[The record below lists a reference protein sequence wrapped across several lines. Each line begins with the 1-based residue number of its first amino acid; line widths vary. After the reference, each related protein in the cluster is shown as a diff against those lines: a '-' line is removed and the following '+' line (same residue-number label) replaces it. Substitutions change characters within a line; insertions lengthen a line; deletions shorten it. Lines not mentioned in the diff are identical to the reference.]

1 MGRED
6 MAFKLSLPTFLWR
19 THKNMQR
26 VVHLPSTHTAHTW
39 PAWKAQNADIACDAE
54 SMFRSFYVE
63 ACVLSSHQH
72 AYIVSN
78 AQMYRVHDE
87 RFCADTK
94 GIGSVVHIII

>member
-1 MGRED
+1 
-6 MAFKLSLPTFLWR
+6 
-19 THKNMQR
+19 
-26 VVHLPSTHTAHTW
+26 
-39 PAWKAQNADIACDAE
+39 
-54 SMFRSFYVE
+54 MFRSFYVE

-94 GIGSVVHIII
+94 GIGSVVHIIIWMLRMCNKKKQQKLKKK